1 MLAKQEITYLDR
13 TIELSFDWHTQGT
26 KVNVWEYTGQEWKN
40 LISNTLY
47 ILQTDFEIL
56 CDVAAELFGESIHA
70 ETLAPMLGIPIRS
83 YEDADCGYCGKFEH
97 YSLGRYEEKS
107 FFYTCEECLFTEKKL
122 DTPLR
127 DYLEQLT
134 DQNWHTLRA
143 LIEHQLGTIDPAR
156 DELAYRAYLCAKNFM
171 TRSN

>member
-1 MLAKQEITYLDR
+1 VQKEITYEGR
-13 TIELSFDWHTQGT
+13 TLEITLGHHHQGT
-26 KVNVWEYTGQEWKN
+26 KVWVDEWQNEKWNRRIAGN
-40 LISNTLY
+40 LH

-56 CDVAAELFGESIHA
+56 CDIAAELFGDTIHA
-70 ETLAPMLGIPIRS
+70 ETLAPMLGIPIRLS
-83 YEDADCGYCGKFEH
+83 EDADCGYCGKYEH

-156 DELAYRAYLCAKNFM
+156 DELAYRAYLSAKNFM